1 MKWLFDYFYIRG
13 NGVLKRMIEP
23 KIPENE
29 VERLRDLDSYSILD
43 TLPETEYEEITKL
56 AAMICQVPIALIS
69 LIDNDR
75 QWFKS
80 HFGIAVSETPRT
92 LAFCAHAINNPS
104 EVLSVPDARLDD
116 RFKDNPLVTSSPN
129 VTSYTGVPL
138 VSISGY
144 PLGTL
149 CVIDSQPK
157 ELTDEQIDA
166 LKALSNQV
174 IRLFEL
180 RKNKIVL
187 ENVNQKLKQKNLEL
201 DQFAKIAA
209 HDLKSPL
216 ASILSLIGLLKD
228 ESNLTLSPETKEII
242 ELMENSSD
250 SLRQLVDGILE
261 HSRSEKYLDVAKEEI
276 NISKFFEDTSNLF
289 KSENVFIDYPVRN
302 KVIKANKTALSQIF
316 INLITN
322 SIKYNDKDFINIE
335 LEFNEGEN
343 EYEFSVKDNGIGI
356 AKENLSKIFN
366 IFEIIQEKDRF
377 GNKGNGIGLSTV
389 KKLIDGIGGKISVSS
404 VLGKGTKISFSIPE

>member
-1 MKWLFDYFYIRG
+1 
-13 NGVLKRMIEP
+13 MIEP

>member
-1 MKWLFDYFYIRG
+1 
-13 NGVLKRMIEP
+13 MIEP

-92 LAFCAHAINNPS
+92 LAFCAHAINNPN

-138 VSISGY
+138 VSVSGY

-216 ASILSLIGLLKD
+216 ASISSLIGLLKD
-228 ESNLTLSPETKEII
+228 GSNLTLSPETKEII
-242 ELMENSSD
+242 VLMENSSD
-250 SLRQLVDGILE
+250 SLRKLVDGILE
-261 HSRSEKYLDVAKEEI
+261 HSRSEKYLDVVKEEI

-289 KSENVFIDYPVRN
+289 KTENVFIDYPVRN

-322 SIKYNDKDFINIE
+322 SIKYNDKDYVNIE